1 MPKGTVIG
9 IKGKRGFPVTKR
21 AIEKKKGR
29 TSKRNKFVHE
39 LIEEVVGVA
48 PYEARL
54 MDLID
59 LSEKRAQRF
68 AKKRLGNLKRAKSKL
83 KDVENIKRRIRRREQ
98 ELAEKKKE

>member
-1 MPKGTVIG
+1 MIQTNS
-9 IKGKRGFPVTKR
+9 FCYLYQ
-21 AIEKKKGR
+21 
-29 TSKRNKFVHE
+29 SKRNKFVRE

-59 LSEKRAQRF
+59 LSEKRAQKF
-68 AKKRLGNLKRAKSKL
+68 AKKRLGNLKRAKNKL

-98 ELAEKKKE
+98 ELAEKKKLEEK